1 MPSAWS
7 PRTENVLILRGSLFG
22 SVPLLGTGPA
32 LATGTLLGAT
42 LATEGG
48 LPFGFS
54 GGNTTRGPP
63 PVLALTSTGASSRG
77 TIFSAPSPAGMRS
90 GVLLV
95 VSPGDGTILV
105 GLLSALMTGGSPLRG
120 VPT

>member
-1 MPSAWS
+1 MALASADGAALREATGAVFGAGAGFPAGGATAATGAPVPSAWS

-54 GGNTTRGPP
+54 GGNTTR
-63 PVLALTSTGASSRG
+63 TGYSR
-77 TIFSAPSPAGMRS
+77 
-90 GVLLV
+90 
-95 VSPGDGTILV
+95 
-105 GLLSALMTGGSPLRG
+105 
-120 VPT
+120 